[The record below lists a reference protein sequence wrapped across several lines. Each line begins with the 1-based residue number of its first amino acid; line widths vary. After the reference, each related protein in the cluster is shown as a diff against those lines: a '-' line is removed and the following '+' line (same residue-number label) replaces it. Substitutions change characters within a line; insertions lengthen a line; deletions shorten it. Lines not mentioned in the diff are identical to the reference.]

1 MNRNKPMNSKNNSRR
16 GFIKKSGTVLIA
28 GMTIPHI
35 IIKKSFAMKREIRLG
50 HGSHKYRVVEGWGI
64 LDAGKNPVNDCH
76 EMVED
81 AKGRLILLTN
91 ETQNNILIYD
101 KSGRLLETW
110 GHSYPGGHGLTLST
124 EGDEQFLFLTDTSR
138 NQVIKTDLKGREVF
152 KLDYPRETGKYEYPR
167 QFVPTETA
175 INPSNGDIYVADGY
189 GQNYIM
195 QYNSK
200 GEYLRHFGGTGDTDE
215 TFRCCH
221 GILVDTRDR
230 SNPTLLIT
238 DRSHMQYKRFTLD
251 GRYLATVPMPG
262 SFVCRPVLKGE
273 NIYAAVYRST
283 TEQYPNSGYITVLDK
298 NDKVVS
304 TPGGTAPEYVAGQLQ
319 EQRKDLSFSGFMHPH
334 DVCVDADE
342 NIYVPQWASQKTYPV
357 KLERV

>member
-1 MNRNKPMNSKNNSRR
+1 MKSEENSRR
-16 GFIKKSGTVLIA
+16 RFIKKSGAAVLVGLAVPNIL
-28 GMTIPHI
+28 
-35 IIKKSFAMKREIRLG
+35 IKKSYAMKKQTILG
-50 HGSHKYRVVEGWGI
+50 HGTHQYKVVEGWGI

-76 EMVED
+76 EMVQD
-81 AKGRLILLTN
+81 AKGRLIMLTN
-91 ETQNNILIYD
+91 ETKNNILIYD
-101 KSGRLLETW
+101 KSGKLLETW

-124 EGDEQFLFLTDTSR
+124 EGDEQFLFITDTNR
-138 NQVIKTDLKGREVF
+138 NQVIKTDLKGKEIF
-152 KLDYPRETGKYEYPR
+152 KLDYPKEAGVYEYPR

-175 INPSNGDIYVADGY
+175 INPANGDIYVVDGY
-189 GQNYIM
+189 GQNYII

-200 GEYLRHFGGTGDTDE
+200 GEYIRHFGGTGDTED

-221 GILVDTRDR
+221 GILIDTR
-230 SNPTLLIT
+230 NKKKPTLMIT

-251 GRYLATVPMPG
+251 GKYLSTIPTPG
-262 SFVCRPVLKGE
+262 SFVCRPVLRGE

-283 TEQYPNSGYITVLDK
+283 TEQNANSGYITILDK

-304 TPGGTAPEYVAGQLQ
+304 TPGGTAPTYVNNQLQ
-319 EQRKDLSFSGFMHPH
+319 EQQKDSSYLGFMHPH
-334 DVCVDADE
+334 DVCVDSDE

>member
-1 MNRNKPMNSKNNSRR
+1 MKSKENTRR
-16 GFIKKSGTVLIA
+16 RFIKKSGAAILA
-28 GMTIPHI
+28 GLAFPNIL
-35 IIKKSFAMKREIRLG
+35 IKKSNAMKKESILG
-50 HGSHKYRVVEGWGI
+50 HGAYRYKVVEGWGI

-81 AKGRLILLTN
+81 AKGRLIMLTN
-91 ETQNNILIYD
+91 ETKNNILIYD
-101 KSGRLLETW
+101 KSGKLLETW

-124 EGDEQFLFLTDTSR
+124 EGEEQFLYLTDTNR
-138 NQVIKTDLKGREVF
+138 NQVIKADLKGNEIY
-152 KLDYPRETGKYEYPR
+152 KLDYPKETGMYEYPG

-175 INPSNGDIYVADGY
+175 INPANGDFYVVDGY
-189 GQNYIM
+189 GKNYII
-195 QYNSK
+195 QYNAK
-200 GEYLRHFGGTGDTDE
+200 GEYIQHFGGSGDTDD

-221 GILVDTRDR
+221 GIVVDTRDK

-251 GRYLATVPMPG
+251 GKYLATIPTPG
-262 SFVCRPVLKGE
+262 SFVCRPVLRGE

-283 TEQYPNSGYITVLDK
+283 TEQNANSGYITILDK
-298 NDKVVS
+298 DDKVVS
-304 TPGGTAPEYVAGQLQ
+304 TPGGSAPVYKEGQLQ
-319 EQRKDLSFSGFMHPH
+319 EQQKDISYQGFMHPH
-334 DVCVDADE
+334 DVCVDFDE